1 MSFRDRGRLY
11 AGKELSMSLPV
22 QLTVRG
28 TLAPKSLEAARIL
41 HNDTAGSPQG
51 IAAARSL
58 GDLSHKVFAP
68 CLRSGG
74 KDGELLFLDV
84 WCDPQGIGQ
93 FFSNANTQEQAAKMF
108 TAKDATIW
116 MRATGSY
123 SYHLPSPR
131 GKDTRFVGM
140 VRGPIAS
147 PEKAIEIFA
156 GIDAKAVR
164 DARKRGLLSH
174 DIFIKVPM
182 PGDTSGP
189 ELLGLD
195 VWVDHDGMTE
205 HYADQTH
212 MAALG
217 KAFSGPPSPSVWEQA
232 PGAWS
237 EW

>member
-1 MSFRDRGRLY
+1 MSFRDPGRLY
-11 AGKELSMSLPV
+11 ARKETSMSLPV

-28 TLAPKSLEAARIL
+28 TLAPKSLEAARVL
-41 HNDTAGSPQG
+41 HNDTAGSAQG
-51 IAAARSL
+51 IAAARAL

-68 CLRSGG
+68 SGG
-74 KDGELLFLDV
+74 KSDELLFLDV
-84 WCDPQGIGQ
+84 WCDAQGIGQ
-93 FFSNANTQEQAAKMF
+93 FFSNPHVQDQAARLF

-131 GKDTRFVGM
+131 GKDSRFVGM

-147 PEKAIEIFA
+147 PDKAIEIFA
-156 GIDAKAVR
+156 SVDAKAVR
-164 DARKRGLLSH
+164 DARRRGLLSH

-205 HYADQTH
+205 HYADAAH

-217 KAFSGPPSPSVWEQA
+217 SAFSGAPSPSVWEQA